1 MELYKFW
8 LETHYPTTIVRDRY
22 DGTYSGADWLA
33 FSLDYWNVPDEVDG
47 GDPEC
52 MMFWEDYDGVVGKG
66 NTPELAMANLVAK
79 MEERI

>member
-1 MELYKFW
+1 MNFW

-33 FSLDYWNVPDEVDG
+33 FPLDYWNVPDEVDG
-47 GDPEC
+47 GDSEC
-52 MMFWEDYDGVVGKG
+52 MMFWEDYEGVVGKG

-79 MEERI
+79 MEEEAI